1 MSLNRG
7 RRVTIAIRMWVVA
20 GIASVCLAALAMY
33 ALRVLETRAMEERQA
48 KLRAAVETAYGVV
61 AHFAGLAQE
70 GKLPREEAQKA
81 ALKEIGSFRYEG
93 NEYFWVNDLQPR
105 MVMHPMKPELD
116 GKDLTDQADSTGKRF
131 FVEMTQVARSGAGF
145 VEYRWPRPGSTE
157 AVRKLSFVKL
167 HEPWGWIVGS
177 GIYLDDLD
185 AAMAAEARKLI
196 VAAALVTLLLAGVGI
211 GVARS
216 IKREVGGICQEAK
229 RLETAV
235 LDGRLSERADAT
247 SVGSEFRGIIDG
259 MNQTVDAFVKPQ
271 KLSAEYVATLSR
283 GEVPPQITDE
293 YRGDFEQV
301 KKNWN
306 ELIEVVEMR
315 GRDMEKLLAAAQEG
329 NLRVRA
335 DAARY
340 SGSNGKLIASVNALL
355 DAMGKPI
362 DEAVTTLDRLAQRD
376 LTARVAGE
384 HRGEFAKMKEA
395 INAAAAAL
403 ESAIGQVAEA
413 VEQVSSASAQ
423 IASSSQ
429 AVAAGA
435 SEQAASLEETSSSLE
450 SMAST
455 TRLAADNAQQANSL
469 ASTTRSSAQGGAAAM
484 EQMSG
489 AMGKVKASAES
500 TSQIIKDINEI
511 AFQTN
516 LLALNAAVEAAR
528 AGEAGRGFAVVAE
541 EVRSLALRSKEAA
554 NKTEALIRES
564 VKQAGEGETTAKHV
578 SGKLAE
584 IVSAAQKVSDLVAEM
599 AASSKEQANGIEQ
612 VNKAVSEMDK
622 VTQQNAA
629 SSEESSSA
637 AQELTSQAEQLA
649 AMVRDFRVGRVS
661 RAAVPQEA
669 VARAARRPVT
679 PNPAAAK
686 RSNGHQNG
694 SAGRNGLALKAEDV
708 IPLDSDANFKEF

>member
-1 MSLNRG
+1 MELNLG
-7 RRVTIAIRMWVVA
+7 KRVTIAVRMWLVA
-20 GIASVCLAALAMY
+20 GIAGVCLAAISIY
-33 ALRVLETRAMEERQA
+33 ALRALETRAMEERQA
-48 KLRAAVETAYGVV
+48 KLRAAVETVYGVV
-61 AHFAGLAQE
+61 AHFAGLAQD
-70 GKLPREEAQKA
+70 GKLPREEAQRA
-81 ALKEIGSFRYEG
+81 ALKAIGGLRYEG
-93 NEYFWVNDLQPR
+93 SEYFWVNDLQPR
-105 MVMHPMKPELD
+105 MVMHPTKPELD

-131 FVEMTQVARSGAGF
+131 FVEMTQVVRSGAGF
-145 VEYRWPRPGSTE
+145 VDYRWPKPGSTE

-196 VAAALVTLLLAGVGI
+196 VAGALVTLLLAGVGI

-235 LDGRLSERADAT
+235 LGGRLSERADAT
-247 SVGSEFRGIIDG
+247 SVGNEFRGIIDG
-259 MNQTVDAFVKPQ
+259 MNQTVDALVKPQ
-271 KLSAEYVATLSR
+271 RLSADYLAVLSR
-283 GEVPPQITDE
+283 GEVPPRITDE

-306 ELIEVVEMR
+306 DLIDVVEMR
-315 GRDMEKLLAAAQEG
+315 GRDMEKLLTAAQEG
-329 NLRVRA
+329 NLGVRA

-362 DEAVTTLDRLAQRD
+362 DEAVTALGRLAQRD
-376 LTARVAGE
+376 LTARVAGD

-395 INAAAAAL
+395 INVAATAL

-429 AVAAGA
+429 AVASGA

-469 ASTTRSSAQGGAAAM
+469 ASATRSSAQGGATAM

-564 VKQAGEGETTAKHV
+564 VRHAGEGETTAKHV

-661 RAAVPQEA
+661 RATVMQET
-669 VARAARRPVT
+669 VARVARSPITAKPVANRKT
-679 PNPAAAK
+679 
-686 RSNGHQNG
+686 NGHQNG
-694 SAGRNGLALKAEDV
+694 SAGQSSNACW
-708 IPLDSDANFKEF
+708 